1 MQKDNLG
8 KKGNSVELKFNN
20 ERKVQIQRKTIYSA
34 RYIDTLAV
42 KMFGPGGLFM
52 K

>member
-1 MQKDNLG
+1 MV
-8 KKGNSVELKFNN
+8 KKGNSVELEFNN